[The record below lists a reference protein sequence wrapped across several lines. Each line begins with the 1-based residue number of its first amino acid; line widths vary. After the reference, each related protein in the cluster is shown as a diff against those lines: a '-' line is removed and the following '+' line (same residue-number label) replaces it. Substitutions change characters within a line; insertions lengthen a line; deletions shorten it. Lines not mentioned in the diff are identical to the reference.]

1 VSKESVHRA
10 LLVSK
15 RESRYLRAPAMP
27 FRKVAL
33 GSAEFDVLGYFGSVV
48 EQRDTASVAK
58 VTILKV
64 SKGSRERPILIG
76 SNLARVEDAL
86 QRREPSD
93 VKHSA

>member
-1 VSKESVHRA
+1 VRCWFQKENRDTSV
-10 LLVSK
+10 
-15 RESRYLRAPAMP
+15 LRRCH
-27 FRKVAL
+27 FERVAL